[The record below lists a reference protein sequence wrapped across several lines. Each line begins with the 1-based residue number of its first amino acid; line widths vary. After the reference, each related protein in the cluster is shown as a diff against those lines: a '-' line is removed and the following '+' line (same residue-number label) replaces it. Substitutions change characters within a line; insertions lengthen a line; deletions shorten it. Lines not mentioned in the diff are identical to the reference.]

1 MITSNERT
9 IASLTHLSALTQYFI
24 PLGNFIFP
32 IIIWSSKKNE
42 SEFVDFNGKQTLN
55 FQLSILLY
63 SVLLCL
69 IAVPIFI
76 YLVLKNVSF
85 WDAVDDRHFIINEL
99 KSGEMSGFII
109 LGVVAVIIFGFLKL
123 IEFIL
128 IIHAAV
134 KATNGERYNYPLSIP
149 FFK

>member
-99 KSGEMSGFII
+99 KSGEISGFII
-109 LGVVAVIIFGFLKL
+109 LGIVAVIIFGFLKL